1 MKRTWIT
8 IGVIVIVLVGGF
20 FAYKAFSAQRTAP
33 RYLTAAVKRTDI
45 SSTIQATGTVNPV
58 NEVQVGTQVSGTI
71 AALFV
76 DYNSV
81 VHKGQTLA
89 TLDPTSLQAS
99 ETQAQA
105 AVSVSEAN
113 ASATQ
118 ATVAQMGAGVQ
129 SAEANYAKA
138 VAQSQLGQQT
148 LARDRQLL
156 AQGYISQSQMD
167 TDAAAA
173 KATQADVS
181 AAAMAAQAA
190 RAQQNASSHQADAS
204 SAQIASAQGQL
215 QQASYNLARATISSP
230 IDGIIVSRDVSVG
243 QTVAA
248 SLQTPTLFVIASS
261 LKDMQVDV
269 AVDEA
274 DVGQLHDGQPASI
287 SVPAYPNTNFRG
299 TVAQIRINPTTVQN
313 VVTYD
318 AIVTIHDVTARLKPG
333 MTANVTIAVA
343 QRSNVLAIPVAAL
356 LYKPTRQSGSAST
369 SSTSSATP
377 APIAGA
383 YGSHVT
389 VYTLGQS
396 RPKPVQVVLGMSDG
410 INFEVLSGGL
420 KEGDKVIIGQLQARS
435 GGSST
440 TPFAGPAGRGGGG

>member
-8 IGVIVIVLVGGF
+8 IGVIVIVLVGAF

-76 DYNSV
+76 DYNSI

-129 SAEANYAKA
+129 SAVANYAKA

-173 KATQADVS
+173 KATQAD
-181 AAAMAAQAA
+181 
-190 RAQQNASSHQADAS
+190 
-204 SAQIASAQGQL
+204 
-215 QQASYNLARATISSP
+215 
-230 IDGIIVSRDVSVG
+230 
-243 QTVAA
+243 
-248 SLQTPTLFVIASS
+248 
-261 LKDMQVDV
+261 
-269 AVDEA
+269 
-274 DVGQLHDGQPASI
+274 
-287 SVPAYPNTNFRG
+287 
-299 TVAQIRINPTTVQN
+299 
-313 VVTYD
+313 
-318 AIVTIHDVTARLKPG
+318 
-333 MTANVTIAVA
+333 
-343 QRSNVLAIPVAAL
+343 
-356 LYKPTRQSGSAST
+356 
-369 SSTSSATP
+369 
-377 APIAGA
+377 
-383 YGSHVT
+383 
-389 VYTLGQS
+389 
-396 RPKPVQVVLGMSDG
+396 
-410 INFEVLSGGL
+410 
-420 KEGDKVIIGQLQARS
+420 
-435 GGSST
+435 
-440 TPFAGPAGRGGGG
+440 